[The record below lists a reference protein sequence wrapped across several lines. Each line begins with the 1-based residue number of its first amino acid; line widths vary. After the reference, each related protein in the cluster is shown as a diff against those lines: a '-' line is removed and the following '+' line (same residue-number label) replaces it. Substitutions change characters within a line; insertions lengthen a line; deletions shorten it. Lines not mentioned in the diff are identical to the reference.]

1 MMFVF
6 SSCLAITA
14 CAIGLVALILVTQW
28 ATNPTNPN
36 DQSYIGVPTTLLG
49 YPGSEN
55 VFAWH
60 PILMVGGFFFGQVLA
75 INTWSI
81 LPNLTAAKILH
92 VLWLTTAACCMIAGL
107 TAVVKDQFVNKAPS
121 LTSMH
126 SWIGICGVAMFC
138 MNYLSGSFMAM
149 LTSCLPDSK
158 IRTSIDWLTIHRFLG
173 LSALGISSSAIY
185 LGVMDQFGMYKCVFV
200 IAYDEFFM

>member
-1 MMFVF
+1 MM
-6 SSCLAITA
+6 
-14 CAIGLVALILVTQW
+14 LI
-28 ATNPTNPN
+28 
-36 DQSYIGVPTTLLG
+36 
-49 YPGSEN
+49 
-55 VFAWH
+55 

-81 LPNLTAAKILH
+81 IPDHVTAKILH
-92 VLWLTTAACCMIAGL
+92 VLWQTTAACCMIAGL

-138 MNYLSGSFMAM
+138 MNYLSGSFMAI
-149 LTSCLPDSK
+149 LTLYLPDSYW
-158 IRTSIDWLTIHRFLG
+158 RTSIDWLTIHRFLG

-185 LGVMDQFGMYKCVFV
+185 LGVMDEFGIYIMCCVFYVVYEVLYRIKLCDNTCDV
-200 IAYDEFFM
+200 IMTILY